1 VEERVLPDGA
11 DMRGWVGAGC
21 GRCCM
26 VVDGGGDMCARQL
39 SSCRLVVPET
49 SYPWWPLFPSNPLL
63 GVRSLHRETNSKI
76 CAVVAPVPGP
86 GLACHYCGPG
96 GDILDSERLRRFGA
110 GWLCCAPA
118 AGCDCPVRSLTVKA
132 WSRFDW
138 TAEGPWVFSGTQP
151 FADVTL
157 RIWRTS

>member
-63 GVRSLHRETNSKI
+63 GVRSLHCETNSKI

-96 GDILDSERLRRFGA
+96 GIFLTANGFA
-110 GWLCCAPA
+110 GRVLVGYVVHLLLVA
-118 AGCDCPVRSLTVKA
+118 TV
-132 WSRFDW
+132 
-138 TAEGPWVFSGTQP
+138 PSG
-151 FADVTL
+151 V
-157 RIWRTS
+157 